1 MFNDNAM
8 TVLRQTDRRRLLS
21 HLVKLG
27 DENPDL
33 RAQAALA
40 ATELLRRKGLTWGA
54 LVPTGSGK
62 VGGDGLAHNWKE
74 QAIELANHASLTA
87 AERAFTLK
95 LAGWRSPGADGLA
108 RLRAIAER
116 VGVELH

>member
-8 TVLRQTDRRRLLS
+8 TSLRQTDRRRLLA
-21 HLVKLG
+21 HLVRLG
-27 DENPDL
+27 NENPDL

-40 ATELLRRKGLTWGA
+40 ATELLRRKGLSWDA

-62 VGGDGLAHNWKE
+62 TGGDGPAHDWKT
-74 QAIELANHASLTA
+74 QAVELASHSGLTPT
-87 AERAFTLK
+87 ERNYVMK
-95 LAGWRSPGADGLA
+95 VAGWKSPGAEGLV

-116 VGVELH
+116 VGVELR

>member
-1 MFNDNAM
+1 MFNDAAM
-8 TVLRQTDRRRLLS
+8 NRLRQTDRRRLLA

-40 ATELLRRKGLTWGA
+40 ATELLQRKGLDWPA

-62 VGGDGLAHNWKE
+62 GGGNTLAHDWKE
-74 QAIELANHASLTA
+74 QAIELANHPDLTA
-87 AERAFTLK
+87 NDRAFALK

-108 RLRAIAER
+108 RLREIAER